1 MFSQIRKRF
10 DNLPLIFRVILGPG
24 LAFVLFLV
32 IIGTT
37 LLMGNRV
44 QTLAQTL
51 QEDFVPGVELANDL
65 QEKLKEFQDLLF
77 AAARE
82 RDEFMVED
90 DAELIRAEIEG
101 FLGRI
106 SGNEAFKNLEISIG
120 TALDGE
126 SFIYEEIGDGMVT
139 VIPMNQEE
147 IGHGETANGNGTEA
161 ETSEGQTEAERVGVF
176 FFLAALSQVDGK
188 TILLPSEKEAFD
200 RLGRDPGDND
210 GKIVLETPA
219 TTNISGI
226 KSDFTEYF
234 TLAKRTT
241 LEMIQSEEGVN
252 VDYFPMVQKYGTLD
266 RDLNALSLASQVNL
280 NQQLGDLLDGQRNVN
295 IAIPAISVVAMLL
308 LFSLGFLV
316 FISVKRPID
325 QAVVVAD
332 QLSRG
337 NMQTEV
343 DTDREDEIGQLLK
356 SMREMLVYLREIA
369 KVTEAMATG
378 DLRLDVEPRS
388 EHDSFGSSLKNM
400 SENLRE
406 MIGRVKQAAVQV
418 AQSANEISAS
428 SSQITG
434 GAESQSASAEET
446 LSTMVEI
453 AAQIDSV
460 AKSSQALAV
469 NVDETSSSI
478 QEMGASIEQVAKNST
493 NLLTS
498 VEETSSTIEEMA
510 ASIQSIEAK
519 VRVVDDVSR
528 EAAETANTR
537 GDELSKMIASIGTAS
552 QDIGKIVGII
562 EDIADQTN
570 LLALNAAIEAAHAG
584 DAGRGFAVVAE
595 EVKRLAER
603 SVASTREIAGV
614 VDNVQMSTSEA
625 VDLTRDIL
633 EQIVSSVTR
642 TSELVGEVYS
652 ASQEQSG
659 GAAQILS
666 TANHMQNVTR
676 QLAAAAKE
684 QANGARDMMK
694 AVEVMNR
701 MTQQVADAS
710 REQKQGGDLVVK
722 AVERIAQIAQQNLA
736 AAEQLSA
743 NTQNLTQEAERL
755 LSVAEVFTLSEDEED
770 ENTADAASDNTV
782 GGTETTGA

>member
-1 MFSQIRKRF
+1 MANKLRF
-10 DNLPLIFRVILGPG
+10 DNLPLITRVLSGPFVALVGFGIIIVATVIVGQQAISLG
-24 LAFVLFLV
+24 
-32 IIGTT
+32 
-37 LLMGNRV
+37 
-44 QTLAQTL
+44 QTIKD
-51 QEDFVPGVELANDL
+51 DFVPGVKLTNDL
-65 QEKLKEFQDLLF
+65 KTAVNGLQDTLF

-82 RDEFMVED
+82 EDPDMIEFEAEEKKQEIETLLDEIKTKKNAFDLPRVEEFERNFEAYYIFATDTTRAMITAALGAED
-90 DAELIRAEIEG
+90 DTAEPTVQPDLPRMVALFQGLMKEIVGVEGVGEAAADGDEADAEPATSADTAADEDTAADDG
-101 FLGRI
+101 A
-106 SGNEAFKNLEISIG
+106 EAE
-120 TALDGE
+120 
-126 SFIYEEIGDGMVT
+126 EEILGLAPRSQARLNSQLNSLLT
-139 VIPMNQEE
+139 RQKRLAYFAIPG
-147 IGHGETANGNGTEA
+147 ISVVAI
-161 ETSEGQTEAERVGVF
+161 VL
-176 FFLAALSQVDGK
+176 LAALS
-188 TILLPSEKEAFD
+188 FM
-200 RLGRDPGDND
+200 
-210 GKIVLETPA
+210 VL
-219 TTNISGI
+219 
-226 KSDFTEYF
+226 
-234 TLAKRTT
+234 R
-241 LEMIQSEEGVN
+241 
-252 VDYFPMVQKYGTLD
+252 
-266 RDLNALSLASQVNL
+266 
-280 NQQLGDLLDGQRNVN
+280 
-295 IAIPAISVVAMLL
+295 
-308 LFSLGFLV
+308 
-316 FISVKRPID
+316 SVKRPID
-325 QAVVVAD
+325 QAVYVAD

-337 NMQTEV
+337 EMRTEIE
-343 DTDREDEIGQLLK
+343 TDRQDEIGRLLL
-356 SMREMLVYLREIA
+356 SMKEMLVYLREIA
-369 KVTEAMATG
+369 TVTEEMATG
-378 DLRLDVEPRS
+378 DLRSEVEPRS
-388 EHDSFGSSLKNM
+388 EGDSFGRSLKNM

-406 MIGRVKQAAVQV
+406 MIGRVKMASNQV
-418 AQSANEISAS
+418 ALSASEISSS

-469 NVDETSSSI
+469 NVDQTSSSI

-498 VEETSSTIEEMA
+498 VDETSSTIEEMA

-528 EAAETANTR
+528 ESAQMIDAR
-537 GDELSKMIASIGTAS
+537 GDELSSMITSIGAAGK
-552 QDIGKIVGII
+552 DIGKIVGII

-603 SVASTREIAGV
+603 SVASTREIAAV
-614 VDNVQMSTSEA
+614 VENVQQNTDEAIGLTSE
-625 VDLTRDIL
+625 IL
-633 EQIVSSVTR
+633 KQIVGSVTR
-642 TSELVGEVYS
+642 TSELVAEVYS
-652 ASQEQSG
+652 ATQEQSG

-666 TANHMQNVTR
+666 TSTHMQNVTR

-743 NTQNLTQEAERL
+743 NTQNLNQEAERL
-755 LSVAEVFTLSEDEED
+755 LSVAEVFTLEGEADEG
-770 ENTADAASDNTV
+770 S
-782 GGTETTGA
+782 